1 MDEGI
6 LLCAAGRTLL
16 LAPASFSFRIR
27 SGGTGRVALTGLN
40 VDGRLGGATGTAP
53 AGLLGIASLSSRFCA
68 TLAGV
73 ALFLCPGLLR
83 RLGPSGHGLP

>member
-1 MDEGI
+1 V
-6 LLCAAGRTLL
+6 LLR
-16 LAPASFSFRIR
+16 APASFSFYVR
-27 SGGTGRVALTGLN
+27 SGGDICVARTGLSFN
-40 VDGRLGGATGTAP
+40 SCLGGATGTAP

-73 ALFLCPGLLR
+73 ALLLCPGLLR

>member
-6 LLCAAGRTLL
+6 LLCAAGRALL

-27 SGGTGRVALTGLN
+27 SGGAGRVALTGLN

-53 AGLLGIASLSSRFCA
+53 AGLLGIIGLSSRFGA

-73 ALFLCPGLLR
+73 AFLLCPSLLR
-83 RLGPSGHGLP
+83 RPGPSGQGLP

>member
-1 MDEGI
+1 LTGRA
-6 LLCAAGRTLL
+6 LLRV
-16 LAPASFSFRIR
+16 PASFPFCDR
-27 SGGTGRVALTGLN
+27 SGSAVRIALTDRN
-40 VDGRLGGATGTAP
+40 SNDRLGDATGTAL
-53 AGLLGIASLSSRFCA
+53 AGLLGVGRLSSRFCA